1 MSIVW
6 LISLGLI
13 SGAGAGLLAGLI
25 GIGGGIVIVPVM
37 YYGLLH
43 AGASP
48 DQAAHVAVATSLAA
62 ILPAALASSL
72 GHWRAG
78 NTDMAFLREWGPGIA
93 LGVIAAQL
101 VAPHLRGSFMT
112 ASFGLFTL
120 MAAVRFAAPGR
131 FRPLFE
137 QPPNGNFR
145 RVAGI
150 AIGVVSGFAGVGGG
164 ILTNI
169 VMALSGV
176 PMHKSIGRAAAVG
189 VVVSLPATIVAAL
202 ASAPSQAADFGSINL
217 SLWACIAPAQAV
229 TAWFGARLAQRIAAD
244 RLSQLFACAL
254 GVTGVV
260 MLRSSLG
267 WP

>member
-1 MSIVW
+1 MSVTW
-6 LISLGLI
+6 LICLGLV

-37 YYGLLH
+37 YYGLVG
-43 AGASP
+43 AGASAEE
-48 DQAAHVAVATSLAA
+48 AAHVAVATSLAA
-62 ILPAALASSL
+62 ILPAALASSV

-78 NTDMAFLREWGPGIA
+78 NTDRAFLREWGPGIVI
-93 LGVIAAQL
+93 GVVAAQL
-101 VAPHLRGSFMT
+101 VAPHLRGNVMT
-112 ASFGLFTL
+112 AMFGLFTL

-131 FRPLFE
+131 FRPLLE

-145 RVAGI
+145 RLAGLG
-150 AIGVVSGFAGVGGG
+150 IGLVSGFAGVGGG
-164 ILTNI
+164 IMTNV

-189 VVVSLPATIVAAL
+189 VVVSLPATVVAAF
-202 ASAPSQAADFGSINL
+202 ASAPSQAADIGAINL
-217 SLWACIAPAQAV
+217 SMWACIAPAQAV
-229 TAWFGARLAQRIAAD
+229 AAWFGARLAQRVAAD
-244 RLSQLFACAL
+244 NLSRVFACAL
-254 GVTGVV
+254 ALTGAV